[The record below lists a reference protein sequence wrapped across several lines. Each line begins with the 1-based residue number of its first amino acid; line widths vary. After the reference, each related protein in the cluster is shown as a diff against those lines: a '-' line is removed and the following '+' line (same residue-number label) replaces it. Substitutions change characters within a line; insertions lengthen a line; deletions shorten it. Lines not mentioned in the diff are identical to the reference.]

1 MTSDNHSFCFTVG
14 THYEI
19 TLQQAISF
27 IRHDLMS
34 MSQKELCVLDF
45 CTARPDETVP
55 QNLLVVGGGKGE
67 EGVGLVE
74 IKYVLTPL
82 DVVHFHA
89 VGRGEDVELGA
100 NQIQFLR

>member
-1 MTSDNHSFCFTVG
+1 MSFFC
-14 THYEI
+14 
-19 TLQQAISF
+19 LLAKNRLLSF
-27 IRHDLMS
+27 LEEPRGGAD
-34 MSQKELCVLDF
+34 VF
-45 CTARPDETVP
+45 GPDETVP
-55 QNLLVVGGGKGE
+55 QNLLVVGGGEGD

-74 IKYVLTPL
+74 IEYVLTPL